1 VQWLCEHPT
10 YTNDK
15 VNKKDNN
22 NDIVID
28 LECKRVFNNRQQF
41 FFLLDSQTLVM
52 TMIRKKVSHKKMM
65 MIRRWWLF

>member
-1 VQWLCEHPT
+1 VQRLCEHPT

-41 FFLLDSQTLVM
+41 FFFARLTNFSDDDD
-52 TMIRKKVSHKKMM
+52 
-65 MIRRWWLF
+65 